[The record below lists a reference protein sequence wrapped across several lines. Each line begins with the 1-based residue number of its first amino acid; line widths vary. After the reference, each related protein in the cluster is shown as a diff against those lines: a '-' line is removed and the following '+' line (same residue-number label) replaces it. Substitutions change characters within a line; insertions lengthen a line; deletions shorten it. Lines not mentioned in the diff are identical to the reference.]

1 MIESRK
7 PKLKKLF
14 YLSIAALITVS
25 LFLFTLSLTKI
36 NHDIE
41 GEWFLKNYFL
51 GFKNGVIFDENRI
64 IGSYEERPDGSW
76 EIIPNSSS
84 RAIEGFAVVKNNT
97 CEVFLIRLKKS
108 FTLKRIKRESFF
120 EKVFKLKNSI

>member
-1 MIESRK
+1 MFNFKHS
-7 PKLKKLF
+7 KLNRTIF
-14 YLSIAALITVS
+14 YFILMTIAINLI
-25 LFLFTLSLTKI
+25 LFTLSLTKI

-97 CEVFLIRLKKS
+97 CEVFLIRLKNS

-120 EKVFKLKNSI
+120 ERVFNL